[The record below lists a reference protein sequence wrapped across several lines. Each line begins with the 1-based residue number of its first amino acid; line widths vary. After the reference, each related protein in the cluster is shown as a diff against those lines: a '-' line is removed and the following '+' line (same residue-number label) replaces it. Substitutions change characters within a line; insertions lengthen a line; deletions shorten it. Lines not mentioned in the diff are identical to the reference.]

1 LVAESEQTAMSDD
14 PEPTMNISGGRA
26 GGGAAA
32 EFDPATADTRAERV
46 VDRLGERY
54 WQKTYGGQDAFTCL
68 VRTILSQNTSD
79 KASQPA
85 HDALL
90 ERYDG
95 SASQRDASSSSG
107 ARRNRREG
115 LDDANGEAVSE
126 QPRAEGVDLAESL
139 AGAEQ
144 SILAETISGAG
155 LYNQKSET
163 LIDTAAWVVETFGS
177 AAEFDAFVRDE
188 DPETVRETLL
198 EVRGVGP
205 KTADCVLLFAGGR
218 DGIFPVDTH
227 VHRIYRR
234 MGIVPPDADHEGV
247 RAVLERDV
255 PAAKCGF
262 GHTATIQFGREYCTA
277 RKPACLEDPDACP
290 MADICDQVGVY
301 PATGEVVDPADAPE

>member
-1 LVAESEQTAMSDD
+1 
-14 PEPTMNISGGRA
+14 
-26 GGGAAA
+26 
-32 EFDPATADTRAERV
+32 
-46 VDRLGERY
+46 
-54 WQKTYGGQDAFTCL
+54 
-68 VRTILSQNTSD
+68 
-79 KASQPA
+79 
-85 HDALL
+85 
-90 ERYDG
+90 
-95 SASQRDASSSSG
+95 
-107 ARRNRREG
+107 
-115 LDDANGEAVSE
+115 VSE

-234 MGIVPPDADHEGV
+234 MGIVPPDADHEGFGPSSSATCP
-247 RAVLERDV
+247 RRN
-255 PAAKCGF
+255 AAS
-262 GHTATIQFGREYCTA
+262 ATRRRSSSAASTA
-277 RKPACLEDPDACP
+277 RRKARLSRGIPTPVRWPISAIRWESTRDGRGRRPGGRTRVSGRPIERRPSPVTGLEFASRGPVSGFNQP
-290 MADICDQVGVY
+290 FFHR
-301 PATGEVVDPADAPE
+301 